1 MGTPNCVTQSM
12 QKIQIP
18 LHVLLSEK
26 CATITAHPSHN
37 NFTGSRF
44 PNGSNANLNAFVTI
58 TLSLVLPPLI
68 SPNCCSSTALPVL
81 SDFTRHTYA
90 QPPMLQPQIFW
101 FSLIFLLWSSHL
113 KKKNLPQDVMHCTL
127 FLQAGMRLPKEL
139 VNYSVRALSPVKN
152 LKLCQG

>member
-81 SDFTRHTYA
+81 SDFYQTHVCSTSDA
-90 QPPMLQPQIFW
+90 
-101 FSLIFLLWSSHL
+101 STANLLVFAHFPALVLTSE
-113 KKKNLPQDVMHCTL
+113 KKKPPSRCHALHSVP
-127 FLQAGMRLPKEL
+127 AGGYEAPER
-139 VNYSVRALSPVKN
+139 VS
-152 LKLCQG
+152 